1 MKSQI
6 ILKLKYLMDNFESID
21 NVEIIIKQNRND
33 CKYFIIIYANKKYF
47 TEEGLNKSLLEYFED
62 LPIQFLIFYDE
73 G

>member
-47 TEEGLNKSLLEYFED
+47 TEEGLNKSLLGYFED
-62 LPIQFLIFYDE
+62 LPIQFSIFYDE

>member
-47 TEEGLNKSLLEYFED
+47 TGEGLNKSLLEYFED
-62 LPIQFLIFYDE
+62 LPIQFSIFYDE

>member
-33 CKYFIIIYANKKYF
+33 CKYFIIIYANKNTLQK
-47 TEEGLNKSLLEYFED
+47 KD
-62 LPIQFLIFYDE
+62 
-73 G
+73 

>member
-6 ILKLKYLMDNFESID
+6 ILKLEYLMDNFESID
-21 NVEIIIKQNRND
+21 DAEIIIKQNRND

-47 TEEGLNKSLLEYFED
+47 TKEGLNKSLLEYFED
-62 LPIQFLIFYDE
+62 LPIQFSIFYDE

>member
-21 NVEIIIKQNRND
+21 NVEIIIKYNRND

-62 LPIQFLIFYDE
+62 LPIQFSIFYDE

>member
-6 ILKLKYLMDNFESID
+6 ILKLEYLMDNFESID
-21 NVEIIIKQNRND
+21 SVDIMIKQNRNN

-47 TEEGLNKSLLEYFED
+47 SKEELNKSLLEYFED
-62 LPIQFLIFYDE
+62 LPIQFSIFYDE

>member
-47 TEEGLNKSLLEYFED
+47 TEERLNKSLLEYFED
-62 LPIQFLIFYDE
+62 LPIQFSIFYDE

>member
-21 NVEIIIKQNRND
+21 NVEIIIKYNRND

-47 TEEGLNKSLLEYFED
+47 TKEGLNKSLLEYFED
-62 LPIQFLIFYDE
+62 LPIQFSIFYDE

>member
-33 CKYFIIIYANKKYF
+33 CKYFVIIYANKKYF
-47 TEEGLNKSLLEYFED
+47 TKEGLNKSLLEYFED
-62 LPIQFLIFYDE
+62 LPIQFSISYDE

>member
-47 TEEGLNKSLLEYFED
+47 TGEGLNKSLLKYFED
-62 LPIQFLIFYDE
+62 LPIQFSIFYDE